1 MKNIFLLFVGLVAN
15 SASFAAANEP
25 IKPLATAYLIGNEKV
40 KLVVAPQEVWA
51 TLAFQD
57 EQGHVLYSSNV
68 NLRDGLK
75 QNFDVSGLEKGVYK
89 TVHQGWER
97 NDPPI
102 LYGNGST
109 QSSINNP
116 SGRMNTGRAFG

>member
-1 MKNIFLLFVGLVAN
+1 MKNIFLLFVGLVAS

-40 KLVVAPQEVWA
+40 RLVVAPQEVWA
-51 TLAFQD
+51 TLALQD
-57 EQGHVLYSSNV
+57 EQGHVLYFSNV

-89 TVHQGWER
+89 LSIEVGKEMTVQSFTVTEVPSHPLITLQGE
-97 NDPPI
+97 
-102 LYGNGST
+102 
-109 QSSINNP
+109 
-116 SGRMNTGRAFG
+116 